1 MDGKKRCICQQVFV
15 IEIKIFNQI
24 HQMLLKQLPLMGV
37 HFQSKQSKPSQN
49 ILSSSQKG
57 FSWVFKS
64 PSIKDVNRKYRG
76 DIETEGEFW
85 ILKIP
90 SSCNELLKISSFKS
104 SSLIFRWRNI
114 KILHIFRDGRKRV
127 LLLYWQRMQ
136 NILFCAWFFEIR
148 NNSKIIWGSPR
159 RQYKI
164 IFHEIHV
171 SWKTWR

>member
-1 MDGKKRCICQQVFV
+1 MF
-15 IEIKIFNQI
+15 IFNLNTQN
-24 HQMLLKQLPLMGV
+24 LPKTYSALARRV
-37 HFQSKQSKPSQN
+37 LVEFLNLTN
-49 ILSSSQKG
+49 IRLY
-57 FSWVFKS
+57 FDIYES

>member
-1 MDGKKRCICQQVFV
+1 MF
-15 IEIKIFNQI
+15 IFNLNTQN
-24 HQMLLKQLPLMGV
+24 LPKTYSALARRV
-37 HFQSKQSKPSQN
+37 LVEFLNLTN
-49 ILSSSQKG
+49 IRLY
-57 FSWVFKS
+57 FDIYES

-90 SSCNELLKISSFKS
+90 SNCNELLKISSFKS

-127 LLLYWQRMQ
+127 LLLFWQRMQ

-164 IFHEIHV
+164 IFHEIHA
-171 SWKTWR
+171 SWKTWRYQKSWQYRYPR

>member
-1 MDGKKRCICQQVFV
+1 MF
-15 IEIKIFNQI
+15 IFNLNTQN
-24 HQMLLKQLPLMGV
+24 LPKTYSALARRV
-37 HFQSKQSKPSQN
+37 LVEFLNLTN
-49 ILSSSQKG
+49 IRLY
-57 FSWVFKS
+57 FDIYES

-127 LLLYWQRMQ
+127 LLLFWQRMQ